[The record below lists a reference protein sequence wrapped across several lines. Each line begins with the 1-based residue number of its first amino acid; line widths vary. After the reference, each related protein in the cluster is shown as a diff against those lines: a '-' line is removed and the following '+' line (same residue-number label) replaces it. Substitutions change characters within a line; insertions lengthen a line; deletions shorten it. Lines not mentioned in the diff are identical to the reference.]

1 MRYPSIC
8 VLLTLAL
15 LQARAAMAVDVV
27 FQRVA
32 SVTNDRNADLQNL
45 GVLLVAGQVVG
56 LRFDT
61 VNGKHPHKAY
71 FSLHDMQR
79 GAVLDG
85 DGRHQALVLRGSFDS
100 TTGNGDF
107 VITYLSNGAFGK
119 HKDCR
124 AGMVRDARGQ
134 WHLVN
139 VYDHTWVEHL
149 LIRTRRFGIATIQGI
164 CPPVAARERR
174 P

>member
-1 MRYPSIC
+1 
-8 VLLTLAL
+8 
-15 LQARAAMAVDVV
+15 MAVDVI

-32 SVTNDRNADLQNL
+32 SITNDRNADLQNL

-61 VNGKHPHKAY
+61 VNGKNPHKAY

-85 DGRHQALVLRGSFDS
+85 DSRHQALVLRGSFDS
-100 TTGNGDF
+100 TAGNGDF
-107 VITYLSNGAFGK
+107 VITYLSNGVFGR

-124 AGMVRDARGQ
+124 AAMVRDGRRQ

-139 VYDHTWVEHL
+139 IYDHTWVEHL
-149 LIRTRRFGIATIQGI
+149 VIRTRRVGIATIQGI
-164 CPPVAARERR
+164 CPPAPARQRR
-174 P
+174 PSPKS

>member
-1 MRYPSIC
+1 
-8 VLLTLAL
+8 
-15 LQARAAMAVDVV
+15 MAVDVT

-32 SVTNDRNADLQNL
+32 RITNDRNADLQNI

-85 DGRHQALVLRGSFDS
+85 DSRHQALVLRGSFDS
-100 TTGNGDF
+100 TAGNGDF
-107 VITYLSNGAFGK
+107 VITYLWNGVLGK

-124 AGMVRDARGQ
+124 AAMVRDGGGQ

-139 VYDHTWVEHL
+139 VYDHTRVEHL
-149 LIRTRRFGIATIQGI
+149 VIRTRRLGIATIQGI
-164 CPPVAARERR
+164 CPPVPARKRR
-174 P
+174 H